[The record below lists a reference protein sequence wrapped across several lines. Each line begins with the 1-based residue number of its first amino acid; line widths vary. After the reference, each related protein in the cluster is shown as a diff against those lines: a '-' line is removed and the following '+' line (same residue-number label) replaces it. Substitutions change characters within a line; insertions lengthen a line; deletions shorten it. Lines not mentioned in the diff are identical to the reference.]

1 MTSTMQVVGIDLG
14 TTNSVVAFVDEAGEA
29 HAIAG
34 RDGERIVPSVVWFPQ
49 DDETRVEVGDL
60 GRSQAVIDPEHVAM
74 LFKRGM
80 GKATFLDTK
89 KPFVVRGKEWRPE
102 ELSSLVLKKMV
113 QIASDH
119 LGHQVTDVVITVPA
133 YFGEAERSA
142 TRQAG
147 EMIGLTVHALP
158 AEPMAAA
165 VAHGLDGNTHTR
177 RFLVFDLGG
186 GTFDVTILERHGD
199 GQLEAI
205 AHHGDRRLGG
215 ADFDRLIVAR
225 MADAAMRGHGVVLDA
240 DAVDLAEAYAKAEQ
254 LKKELSSRERAQA
267 ALIVGGKR
275 MTFELTRAEF
285 AGMLA
290 EHLEDVELAVETCLD
305 TANMRPADMDAVLM
319 VGGSSR
325 IPAFQDLLRRYF
337 GRDPQFSRN
346 LDEDVAR
353 GAALIGTL
361 KTGTANPLS
370 TLAALPVPVDRCSH
384 AIGVDALNDGGVLGN
399 VVVLAAN
406 TPIPTDPPAEKTFGI
421 PQDGQTEIKLTVNEG
436 EEFDLK
442 FIDRL
447 GSATGDLG
455 GPKPSGYPITVK
467 MALDGDGILRV
478 FAHDGITGALI
489 TKVEVRRE
497 SAMSDRQVTASAA
510 ALDEVLVV

>member
-1 MTSTMQVVGIDLG
+1 
-14 TTNSVVAFVDEAGEA
+14 
-29 HAIAG
+29 
-34 RDGERIVPSVVWFPQ
+34 
-49 DDETRVEVGDL
+49 
-60 GRSQAVIDPEHVAM
+60 
-74 LFKRGM
+74 
-80 GKATFLDTK
+80 
-89 KPFVVRGKEWRPE
+89 
-102 ELSSLVLKKMV
+102 
-113 QIASDH
+113 
-119 LGHQVTDVVITVPA
+119 
-133 YFGEAERSA
+133 
-142 TRQAG
+142 
-147 EMIGLTVHALP
+147 
-158 AEPMAAA
+158 
-165 VAHGLDGNTHTR
+165 
-177 RFLVFDLGG
+177 
-186 GTFDVTILERHGD
+186 
-199 GQLEAI
+199 
-205 AHHGDRRLGG
+205 
-215 ADFDRLIVAR
+215 

-240 DAVDLAEAYAKAEQ
+240 DPVDLAEALAKAEQ

-267 ALIVGGKR
+267 ALIVGGRR

-305 TANMRPADMDAVLM
+305 TANLRAADMDAVLM

-325 IPAFQDLLRRYF
+325 IPAFQELLRRYF

-370 TLAALPVPVDRCSH
+370 TLAALPVPVDRSSH
-384 AIGVDALNDGGVLGN
+384 AIGVDALDDRNVLGN
-399 VVVLAAN
+399 IVVLPAN

-442 FIDRL
+442 FVDRL
-447 GSATGDLG
+447 GSATGNLG
-455 GPKPSGYPITVK
+455 GPKPAGYPITVK

-478 FAHDGITGALI
+478 FAHDGITDALI
-489 TKVEVRRE
+489 TKVEVRRD
-497 SAMSDRQVTASAA
+497 SAMSDHQVSAAAA